1 MASSLQ
7 DYLPGGGGAE
17 VCIHQL
23 WQLWRA
29 APGGHNFQHV
39 CPTPADCTEA
49 LRLSLPLLRGVWA
62 GAGRCEGLRRCRWV
76 PIAPAT
82 HAGCPKSAFHS
93 DMDVN
98 KPQVPA
104 GSHLNL
110 LDGLKCDT
118 AKLLCKLCY
127 LLLPM
132 VTVCVVWQ
140 ISNCTC
146 S

>member
-23 WQLWRA
+23 WRLWRA

-39 CPTPADCTEA
+39 CPPPC
-49 LRLSLPLLRGVWA
+49 RLYRGPQAVTAVAVGVWA
-62 GAGRCEGLRRCRWV
+62 GAGRCEGLRGCRWA
-76 PIAPAT
+76 PTAPAT

-93 DMDVN
+93 EMDVN
-98 KPQVPA
+98 KPQAPA
-104 GSHLNL
+104 RSHLDL

-118 AKLLCKLCY
+118 SKLLCKLCY
-127 LLLPM
+127 LLPPM